1 MQSFRTSTSL
11 LHRMKDV
18 PSSSANVFVNLSM
31 DLWAMLLP
39 DLTSIGEIL
48 FPRSMR
54 KSTSMSHLFIPV
66 S

>member
-1 MQSFRTSTSL
+1 M
-11 LHRMKDV
+11 
-18 PSSSANVFVNLSM
+18 NLSR

-48 FPRSMR
+48 LPRSMR
-54 KSTSMSHLFIPV
+54 KSTSISHLFISV